1 MAKYIFNE
9 KTLQYEEI
17 PKNHYKTLGLICVG
31 TLGLVLY
38 STSFNKPSSPEVTI
52 RQYVQPFS
60 EELLR
65 QEIKKLNLPFE
76 DIIVAQSKLETGNY
90 TSSIFK
96 NSHNLFG
103 QKQAIVRVNCQ
114 SGVNNDHATYD
125 NWVLSLYDY
134 AFWYSTYASKIK
146 NENEYLE
153 YLGQVYAEDT
163 NYIKRINK
171 LLLKN

>member
-1 MAKYIFNE
+1 MTKYIFNQ

-17 PKNHYKTLGLICVG
+17 PKNHYKTLGLICIG
-31 TLGLVLY
+31 TLGLILH
-38 STSFNKPSSPEVTI
+38 STSFNKPLNPETTI
-52 RQYVQPFS
+52 QQYVQPFS

-76 DIIVAQSKLETGNY
+76 EIIVAQSKLETGNY

-103 QKQAIVRVNCQ
+103 QKQAMVRVNCQ
-114 SGVNNDHATYD
+114 NGVNNNHATYN
-125 NWVLSLYDY
+125 NWILSLYDY